1 MNTESVSD
9 WSARIQRRRAI
20 LLDYLLLVIV
30 IVSVVAI
37 ISVYVS
43 LPEGLSALQQ
53 WRHMAP
59 FVVGWLIMLVVWLW
73 RGLPYRV
80 RALPILLLAYL
91 LGCIVFWRGG
101 LAGSGRIWL
110 LLFPALGFIL
120 VGSRTGIAAGVLS
133 ILTYAFFTL
142 AISQKWAV
150 PQVAEDLTTLSP
162 LIGEGGSFLL
172 VVVIMTLVLW
182 SFNRSWWDAM
192 ARASAV
198 NQQLQA
204 RTQELEKTTD
214 LLHRQTSQL
223 QATAEIAR
231 VGSSI
236 LDPGVLLAEVVNQ
249 IQDGF
254 RLMGVYYVG
263 LFLLDETQQFAVLK
277 AATGDAGQ
285 LLLEM
290 GHKVKLDETSAIGW
304 CIVNRE
310 ARITPD
316 LKEGTVQYD
325 VLPMP
330 HTRSEI
336 GLPLRTRGRALGA
349 LSVHSTQ
356 EAAFGEADIAVLQAM
371 ADQVMVAIDNARLFS
386 QTESA
391 LKEVQA
397 AHRRYLGR
405 SWEDFLAAKPVTQVD
420 YCHPGTEPGDEGF
433 LREARRAA
441 MVHGRAVATDSSSPD
456 VDGELSSSQT
466 ALIVPLK
473 LRGQIVGTMAL
484 HEARHHRPWTARDI
498 VLAETVAEQVAL
510 TVENLRLMDET
521 QRSAAHERLVSE
533 ISDRM
538 QRAPDMESL
547 MRITAEELNRT
558 LGGSRAYVRLGTAAE
573 LAGGGGSGHESQEE
587 RS

>member
-9 WSARIQRRRAI
+9 WSVGIQRRRAM
-20 LLDYLLLVIV
+20 LLNHLLVVIV
-30 IVSVVAI
+30 IVSVLAI
-37 ISVYVS
+37 VSVYVS

-53 WRHMAP
+53 WSHMAP
-59 FVVGWLIMLVVWLW
+59 FIAGWLIVLVVWVW
-73 RGLPYRV
+73 RGLPHRV
-80 RALPILLLAYL
+80 RALHLLLIAYL

-101 LAGSGRIWL
+101 LPGSGRIWL
-110 LLFPALGFIL
+110 LLLPALSFIL

-133 ILTYAFFTL
+133 VLTYAFFTL

-150 PQVAEDLTTLSP
+150 PLVADDLTTLSP
-162 LIGEGGSFLL
+162 LIGEGGTFLL
-172 VVVIMTLVLW
+172 VVAVMTLVLW

-204 RTQELEKTTD
+204 RTQELEETTE
-214 LLHRQTSQL
+214 LLHRQTSRL

-231 VGSSI
+231 VSSSI
-236 LDPGVLLAEVVNQ
+236 LDPETLLVEVVNQ
-249 IQDGF
+249 IQKGF

-263 LFLLDETQQFAVLK
+263 LFLLDETQQLAVLK

-290 GHKVKLDETSAIGW
+290 GYKVELDETSTIGW

-316 LKEGTVQYD
+316 VKEGTVQYD

-405 SWEDFLAAKPVTQVD
+405 SWGDFLAAKSVTQVD
-420 YCHPGTEPGDEGF
+420 YCRPGTEPGDGGF
-433 LREARRAA
+433 LRQARRAA
-441 MVHGRAVATDSSSPD
+441 MVHRRAVATDSPSPD

-473 LRGQIVGTMAL
+473 LRGQIIGTMAL
-484 HEARHHRPWTARDI
+484 HEARHQRSWAARDI

-547 MRITAEELNRT
+547 MRITVEELNRT